1 MRFLTFFRLRGTK
14 RILAVTAVLLFV
26 ATWTA
31 LGAFAYVYFLGVPAN
46 DVILKIPV
54 GPRRAAKAVFRAIGD
69 ASYLPWAFRGDSVP
83 VYRIE
88 MDSKDLAQLNS
99 FPEGVDPGYLPE
111 EAQNAQPAKFRA
123 GGKSFDAKVRYRGE
137 TSPHFLYKKKSW
149 RVTLKGDERL
159 GGMKAMDFIVPHDR
173 AFLIEHLMNDRAK
186 RLGLVVPESR
196 FVTLI
201 VNGQSQGVYFMVEHW
216 GPEFL
221 ERHQLSP
228 DANFYAER
236 SIDEPIFESAAYW
249 KKLAVNPRDAVDNY
263 AEIDQ
268 LIRLVSNEPDDRQF
282 WEKAQVLF
290 DIDNLIRWNAHAI
303 LAGSDHQDWAHNL
316 RLHFDPGSGKFS
328 FIPWDVGIVPPGA
341 RGGLY

>member
-1 MRFLTFFRLRGTK
+1 MLWTANCSDNFVWRSSDGSFEKHRARCLPLTIEPVNDRITGHLNMRFLTFFRLRGTK

-149 RVTLKGDERL
+149 RVTFEGDERL
-159 GGMKAMDFIVPHDR
+159 G
-173 AFLIEHLMNDRAK
+173 
-186 RLGLVVPESR
+186 
-196 FVTLI
+196 
-201 VNGQSQGVYFMVEHW
+201 
-216 GPEFL
+216 
-221 ERHQLSP
+221 
-228 DANFYAER
+228 
-236 SIDEPIFESAAYW
+236 
-249 KKLAVNPRDAVDNY
+249 
-263 AEIDQ
+263 
-268 LIRLVSNEPDDRQF
+268 
-282 WEKAQVLF
+282 
-290 DIDNLIRWNAHAI
+290 
-303 LAGSDHQDWAHNL
+303 
-316 RLHFDPGSGKFS
+316 
-328 FIPWDVGIVPPGA
+328 
-341 RGGLY
+341 